1 MLFFFVIHRLTFQKH
16 MQALVK
22 ITLGFIFMWMIQTP
36 AAHSAGRIS
45 PGPAAKQIQPEVS
58 TLFAAAQHP
67 VDQQAATMQT
77 PTQTIAQSKTTSLQT
92 HTKTHP
98 AAIILLVMAIAG
110 VFLFPALVERC
121 QPTWV
126 ERFSTQMRG

>member
-1 MLFFFVIHRLTFQKH
+1 

-22 ITLGFIFMWMIQTP
+22 ITLGFIFMWMIQFP
-36 AAHSAGRIS
+36 AAYSAGRIS
-45 PGPAAKQIQPEVS
+45 PGPAAKQIQTEIS
-58 TLFAAAQHP
+58 TLLAAAQRP
-67 VDQQAATMQT
+67 VKQEAATMQT

-121 QPTWV
+121 QPGWV
-126 ERFSTQMRG
+126 ERFSTPLKG